1 MYPLFNGYTFDLYV
15 SNMLRSNGDPRYR
28 SGLVTMDHYGAPS
41 YKSGGRLTSVDVYG
55 DYLSW
60 AIIESNFYE

>member
-1 MYPLFNGYTFDLYV
+1 
-15 SNMLRSNGDPRYR
+15 MLRSNGDPRYC

>member
-1 MYPLFNGYTFDLYV
+1 MV
-15 SNMLRSNGDPRYR
+15 SASSQTRNKPSKPAFEAAALHR